1 MTMTSMAHMASFT
14 LNPREDDNGGGKTW
28 DYEAA
33 QLMRSLK
40 RVSLDKFI

>member
-1 MTMTSMAHMASFT
+1 MTMTSMAPMASFT

-28 DYEAA
+28 DYEAE

-40 RVSLDKFI
+40 KGFVG